1 MEAEVILGIYLTFF
15 GGGISALFW
24 TRMNRLEDRLERVEQ
39 QMATREDSAEIRSE
53 MGIMRSEMATMRS
66 DLTHVALA
74 VGAKPRASE
83 G

>member
-1 MEAEVILGIYLTFF
+1 MEAELILGIYLTFF
-15 GGGISALFW
+15 GGAVSALFW

-39 QMATREDSAEIRSE
+39 HMATKEDVAEVRSE
-53 MGIMRSEMATMRS
+53 TAIMRS

>member
-1 MEAEVILGIYLTFF
+1 
-15 GGGISALFW
+15 
-24 TRMNRLEDRLERVEQ
+24 MNRLEDRLERVEQ
-39 QMATREDSAEIRSE
+39 QMATKEDLGVLREEMAVFRRETQDGFLRS
-53 MGIMRSEMATMRS
+53 GSEMAIMRS